1 MSIAF
6 YGDDDD
12 ESYSYSES
20 ESESASEPEPAAE
33 SKPQDAEAVKEQAK
47 EQAKVDE
54 DLVRLLQVAME
65 QLESI
70 NSSVVLAAASLL
82 LHLAP
87 EDTTFV
93 TKSVDAMVHLLNR
106 NARYSFFVLNAIDE
120 LSALYPDYFQ
130 PWIEVRPFS
139 SSNDQWFFPRISE
152 PGFVISQKTRIL
164 CRLINEDSIAQVLKA
179 LQPFAVH
186 PASDVVV
193 NLIQVS
199 TFPRFDVDAAGDR
212 AAPRAVGE
220 AVSARVRAAAGGAG
234 QRRHDRA
241 RESDGH

>member
-1 MSIAF
+1 MSVAF

-33 SKPQDAEAVKEQAK
+33 SKPRDAEAAK
-47 EQAKVDE
+47 ESAKESTKVDE

-87 EDTTFV
+87 EDTSFV

-130 PWIEVRPFS
+130 PWIEVRSLS
-139 SSNDQWFFPRISE
+139 SSLVLTISGSSRAS
-152 PGFVISQKTRIL
+152 PS
-164 CRLINEDSIAQVLKA
+164 
-179 LQPFAVH
+179 
-186 PASDVVV
+186 PAS
-193 NLIQVS
+193 
-199 TFPRFDVDAAGDR
+199 
-212 AAPRAVGE
+212 
-220 AVSARVRAAAGGAG
+220 
-234 QRRHDRA
+234 
-241 RESDGH
+241 

>member
-1 MSIAF
+1 MSVAF

-12 ESYSYSES
+12 ESYSYS

-33 SKPQDAEAVKEQAK
+33 SKPQDAEAAK
-47 EQAKVDE
+47 ESTKVDE

-87 EDTTFV
+87 EDTSFV

-130 PWIEVRPFS
+130 PWIEVRSLS
-139 SSNDQWFFPRISE
+139 SSNE
-152 PGFVISQKTRIL
+152 
-164 CRLINEDSIAQVLKA
+164 
-179 LQPFAVH
+179 
-186 PASDVVV
+186 
-193 NLIQVS
+193 
-199 TFPRFDVDAAGDR
+199 
-212 AAPRAVGE
+212 
-220 AVSARVRAAAGGAG
+220 
-234 QRRHDRA
+234 
-241 RESDGH
+241 